1 MQDGVNS
8 SPSEYGR
15 SEEVSQP
22 RIPGGKNDPS
32 PSSSEQRIPTNTS
45 AYLSGLS
52 ELAGRS
58 FTSAQEAVE
67 AILRLVVDQLG
78 LRSSFL
84 TRISHEECRNEVL
97 AAHNLTGGSNVQ
109 EGVLLELPQTF

>member
-1 MQDGVNS
+1 MQGGINS

-15 SEEVSQP
+15 SEVGSHP
-22 RIPGGKNDPS
+22 RNPGDKNDPS
-32 PSSSEQRIPTNTS
+32 LSSSEQRIPTNTS

-58 FTSAQEAVE
+58 FASAQEAVE

-84 TRISHEECRNEVL
+84 THISHEEGRNEVL

-109 EGVLLELPQTF
+109 EGALLELPQTF